1 MKLIHI
7 SITVAI
13 LSFMSCYP
21 PRIIYGV
28 ESFQPNAEKDSIQLF
43 LEEAEILFAG
53 TFRPL
58 LGIALEIQNEKSVS
72 LFLSLGKSHL
82 ELHSE
87 SEILQYKNRTEDTL
101 DISFQ
106 MLPHEAKLKYK
117 SCTISPHEKKQRRL
131 FFDANDMDYITFN
144 SMKEKRH
151 KLFLSLDLKDEN
163 GNKIEKEIILVP
175 IKVTRKY

>member
-1 MKLIHI
+1 M
-7 SITVAI
+7 AI
-13 LSFMSCYP
+13 
-21 PRIIYGV
+21 
-28 ESFQPNAEKDSIQLF
+28 AEKDSIQLF

-117 SCTISPHEKKQRRL
+117 NGTIPPYEKKQQN
-131 FFDANDMDYITFN
+131 FSFKVNGTDYITYK
-144 SMKEKRH
+144 SMKEKRY

-175 IKVTRKY
+175 IKYKKYGQRSFHNI